1 MSLILAIEPDRRQA
15 AKVYALAD
23 TLRVELIHGETTET
37 ALAALGVRQPD
48 LVLTSQLLSPKD
60 EAALADRLRELD
72 AAGAHVATLVIPVLR
87 GEEGGEKKTK
97 KGGLFGRLRRN
108 KDEKTTE
115 GCEPSVFGA
124 EITEYLERAAA
135 ERAALAQAQADL
147 EAAWADA
154 PAPAPAAEPVSTPTV
169 ASADAALDALF
180 SQPSAYDTSAV
191 ASPVITTS
199 VDVHPGMV
207 IEDPEALFGEFAA
220 IPIRRADAAD
230 TVAPSMVMTNAPTI
244 DGDAITAAGQNDEND
259 DNGEHAENAGNA
271 DNGDIAANF
280 AALFGPASSEPDGTA
295 AYDDQTDDGLMA
307 ASTARPAAAAH
318 EDEWEEIALDTG
330 DESARHLEASEHR
343 APEHHVELASGSV
356 DFDDFVRELE
366 TVKSS
371 ANAQPMIPVVD
382 LSHVLAGD
390 VDLREPE
397 IVSELQIKEEARA
410 TFDAEVAAVFATEPE
425 IAFEAEPELAEEP
438 VVHVAPVET
447 VFAALAEPPTEST
460 TESIPDAMPEWTPAP
475 SPEPIPEW
483 TTEPATESMP
493 EPVAEPTPKPPTLW
507 PEFPDLKTP
516 AWQPPTETPAA
527 PERWRAAIETLQAPT
542 VSAPSA
548 DVSVVKE
555 PAMKPGWQNMLSAM
569 RRDIDQGRKE
579 DEAPAVT
586 KPRPELN
593 TEPLVFPKRPTVT
606 ASLISNIEAPKAFKQ
621 PIDATPAPDLQ
632 APAAA
637 LQKLLETVVVAPKA
651 EPAASEMAIADS
663 VGSEAAALEAALS
676 GINVADVAGG
686 EKIERQPD
694 LSSNPVWAGGASLA
708 ASLEVAVEE
717 PVLTADAM
725 SPESAAPELQ
735 TVDLSWLNAPAAVS
749 VADAAQTVATAAAE
763 TEAAVV
769 PTVTN
774 DVVTETIDELSLEEL
789 ERLTRPAT
797 ETAPIDVAPV
807 TASMHTFQPLPVAP
821 EPTAVVEPVVVA
833 PVVVAPVIVAPV
845 VVSHVGVSP
854 VDVSSDPPADNEWKA
869 QRGTKSKKKRKQG
882 QSAQASQASKTAPA
896 PPPVRAVDEDFG
908 FFDPHR
914 QGFMPLLAR
923 LNQITASGMPLR

>member
-37 ALAALGVRQPD
+37 ALAALGARQPD

-87 GEEGGEKKTK
+87 GEEGEKKTK

-115 GCEPSVFGA
+115 GCEPAVFGA

-191 ASPVITTS
+191 ASPVSTTP

-220 IPIRRADAAD
+220 IPIRRADAVD
-230 TVAPSMVMTNAPTI
+230 TMAPAMVMTNAPTI
-244 DGDAITAAGQNDEND
+244 DGDAITATSQNDESD
-259 DNGEHAENAGNA
+259 DNGEHAENAGNAGNA

-280 AALFGPASSEPDGTA
+280 AALFGPASSEADGTP

-330 DESARHLEASEHR
+330 DESARHLEAGEHR

-382 LSHVLAGD
+382 LSHVLAG
-390 VDLREPE
+390 VDDLPEPE

-425 IAFEAEPELAEEP
+425 ITFEAEPELAEEP

-447 VFAALAEPPTEST
+447 VFAALAEPSTESMTESMNEST

-475 SPEPIPEW
+475 SPEPMPEW

-555 PAMKPGWQNMLSAM
+555 PAMKPGWHDMLSAM

-586 KPRPELN
+586 KPRSELN

-621 PIDATPAPDLQ
+621 PLDATPAPDLQ

-686 EKIERQPD
+686 EKIELQPD

-717 PVLTADAM
+717 PVPTADAM

-735 TVDLSWLNAPAAVS
+735 TVDLSWLNAPAAV
-749 VADAAQTVATAAAE
+749 
-763 TEAAVV
+763 V

-774 DVVTETIDELSLEEL
+774 DGVTETIDELSLEEL

-797 ETAPIDVAPV
+797 ETAPIEMAPV
-807 TASMHTFQPLPVAP
+807 TAPMHTFQPLPVAP
-821 EPTAVVEPVVVA
+821 EPTAVVE

-854 VDVSSDPPADNEWKA
+854 VDVSSTGVSSDPPADSEWKA

-882 QSAQASQASKTAPA
+882 QSAQASPASKTAPA
-896 PPPVRAVDEDFG
+896 PSPVRAVDEDFG
-908 FFDPHR
+908 FFDPHQ

>member
-37 ALAALGVRQPD
+37 ALAALGARQPD

-154 PAPAPAAEPVSTPTV
+154 PTPAPAAEPVSTPTV

-191 ASPVITTS
+191 ASPVSSTP

-220 IPIRRADAAD
+220 IPIRRADAVD
-230 TVAPSMVMTNAPTI
+230 TVAPAMAMTNAPTI

-259 DNGEHAENAGNA
+259 DNGEPAENAGNA

-280 AALFGPASSEPDGTA
+280 AALFGPASSEADGTP
-295 AYDDQTDDGLMA
+295 AYDGPTDDGLMA
-307 ASTARPAAAAH
+307 ASTAPPAAAVH

-390 VDLREPE
+390 VDLPEPE

-438 VVHVAPVET
+438 VVHVAPVE
-447 VFAALAEPPTEST
+447 ST
-460 TESIPDAMPEWTPAP
+460 PEWA
-475 SPEPIPEW
+475 PEPVPEPMPEW
-483 TTEPATESMP
+483 TTEPAAESMP

-686 EKIERQPD
+686 EKIELQPD

-717 PVLTADAM
+717 PVPTADAM

-735 TVDLSWLNAPAAVS
+735 TVDLSWLNAPVAVS
-749 VADAAQTVATAAAE
+749 VAETVADATQTVATAAAE
-763 TEAAVV
+763 TEAAVA

-774 DVVTETIDELSLEEL
+774 DVVTEAIDELSLEEL

-797 ETAPIDVAPV
+797 ETAPIDVVPV

-833 PVVVAPVIVAPV
+833 PVVVAPV

-854 VDVSSDPPADNEWKA
+854 VDVSSTGVSSDPPADNEWKA

-908 FFDPHR
+908 FFDPHQ